1 MKMLS
6 DKITGLILSCSKFSD
21 LWDGNIKLFNE
32 NWPDKDFGTFIV
44 TDGPTDVKY
53 PGVGIIAAGEGVEW
67 SERLSLALKQVRTEF
82 VFVTMDDY
90 YLVKPVDSQRIADL
104 VALMEKEGY
113 DYLRLYPRPKRATRE
128 EVPGYKGVY
137 HVDTTCNYSVNLYS
151 GIWRRSFLEYAIRE
165 PKTAWDFEVSLSKT
179 ATEYNAKCICSYND
193 EYSILDVVRKGK
205 ILHRANRYFKKHP
218 GIYSGDRPLQSWG
231 YEAGLWIK
239 TMFGRHS
246 SGALHAFLKKVYLFF
261 GGVSYINNNK
271 EQ

>member
-6 DKITGLILSCSKFSD
+6 DIITCLILSCSKFSD
-21 LWDGNIKLFNE
+21 LWDGNVKLFNE

-104 VALMEKEGY
+104 VALMGKEGY

-128 EVPGYKGVY
+128 KVPGYKGVY
-137 HVDTTCNYSVNLYS
+137 HVPGKKCPDTRGFTMWIQLATIASTC
-151 GIWRRSFLEYAIRE
+151 IPEYGAG
-165 PKTAWDFEVSLSKT
+165 A
-179 ATEYNAKCICSYND
+179 
-193 EYSILDVVRKGK
+193 
-205 ILHRANRYFKKHP
+205 
-218 GIYSGDRPLQSWG
+218 SWS
-231 YEAGLWIK
+231 
-239 TMFGRHS
+239 MR
-246 SGALHAFLKKVYLFF
+246 
-261 GGVSYINNNK
+261 
-271 EQ
+271 